1 MKKRIIRTA
10 LVLGIIVLFAGV
22 STLATSTPST
32 GLYKHS
38 SLIFTNIQKSLD
50 MLIFVSPQYVH
61 DTEIRTAITSYA
73 TAVKD
78 DISWNTKIISLTQ
91 KNNEYQRIDQT
102 IEKYYRLYKI
112 KACIMVGEDT
122 DTVLAG
128 DSDYMEKP
136 SIVPWFTTG
145 GVDAYEVSE
154 QAIVSRPYEMD
165 ICISLMYPTHDLD
178 YQTKKSQIISAF
190 DKFSIQRHVE
200 FDSDILVFE
209 SSDINTNSKEMYKG
223 LDEYGDL
230 IYTEDASSITESLDG
245 SYSMYYVH
253 GHSNPAGT
261 DVNADDGGW
270 FSADNVDELDT
281 PFFGADGCYVGGW
294 WSDKSDNNV
303 LDSSI
308 DCSWYGSK
316 IFTSKSVQVMVLGL
330 LSQNGFSYPVSF
342 IENAL
347 PDLLNGKTLA
357 ESMIGGTYLGDTI
370 IIGDPT
376 FQYTL
381 KILS

>member
-1 MKKRIIRTA
+1 MKNTIIRTGLA
-10 LVLGIIVLFAGV
+10 LGIIALFSGASIVAV
-22 STLATSTPST
+22 SAQFITP
-32 GLYKHS
+32 HS
-38 SLIFTNIQKSLD
+38 SPLFTTVYGNID
-50 MLIFVSPQYVH
+50 MLIFVSPRYAY
-61 DTEIRTAITSYA
+61 DIEIRTAIESYIS
-73 TAVKD
+73 AVNE
-78 DISWNTKIISLTQ
+78 DISWNTRMVSLTQ
-91 KNNEYQRIDQT
+91 KNNEYQKIDQT
-102 IEKYYRLYKI
+102 IERYYRVYKI

-122 DTVLAG
+122 DTAFGG

-136 SIVPWFTTG
+136 SIVPWYTIG

-154 QAIVSRPYEMD
+154 QGIVSRPYEMD

-178 YQTKKSQIISAF
+178 YQTKKSHIIAAF
-190 DKFSIQRHVE
+190 NKFSNQQHVG
-200 FDSDILVFE
+200 FDGDILVFE
-209 SSDINTNSKEMYKG
+209 SSDINTNSEEMYKG

-230 IYTEDASSITESLDG
+230 IYTEDASSMSLDG
-245 SYSMYYVH
+245 SCSMYYVH
-253 GHSNPAGT
+253 GHSIPAGT

-270 FSADNVDELDT
+270 FSADNIDELDT

-342 IENAL
+342 IENAV
-347 PDLLNGKTLA
+347 PDLLDGATLA
-357 ESMIGGTYLGDTI
+357 ESMIGYTYVGDNVLVY
-370 IIGDPT
+370 GDPT
-376 FQYTL
+376 FHYTL
-381 KILS
+381 